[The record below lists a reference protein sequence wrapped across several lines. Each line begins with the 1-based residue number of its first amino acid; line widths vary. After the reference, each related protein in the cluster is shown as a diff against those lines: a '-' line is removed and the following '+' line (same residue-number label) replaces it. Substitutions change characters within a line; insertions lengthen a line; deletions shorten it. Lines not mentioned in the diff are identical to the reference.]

1 MPHPSP
7 LYPGK
12 KRDTTRTGGRVGP
25 STSLQSGQVRKSRP
39 QQDLIPGLSSHLR
52 VAILT
57 MLSQPTEDEGDEF
70 IDGKELVLTDWICEI
85 IDSAEDALVSY

>member
-1 MPHPSP
+1 
-7 LYPGK
+7 
-12 KRDTTRTGGRVGP
+12 
-25 STSLQSGQVRKSRP
+25 
-39 QQDLIPGLSSHLR
+39 
-52 VAILT
+52 